1 MAVYRQIHVSFWQ
14 DSFVLDL
21 TAEEKYFYLYL
32 MTNSKTNQIG
42 IYEISKKIMEIESG
56 YSMDTVSKL
65 LKKFIDYKKILYSES
80 TKELMLLNWCKYNW
94 SGSPKVVSLVNKELK
109 GVKNTEFAKEYIE
122 QAKSQGYK
130 IDKLSIEYLY
140 SIDIE
145 TQKELE
151 KEIEKEIAV
160 ADEAAEKNVIGIFES
175 NIGNLTPLQV
185 DDLFKWQDEVGKELV
200 IFAVEHAAIKSAKYY
215 GFVQNLLKDW
225 TKHNIDTVDKAK
237 NYEEQRGPANK
248 FRSGGANNNARAEP
262 AKETVKISDK
272 YNFGAPRTN

>member
-94 SGSPKVVSLVNKELK
+94 SSSPKVVSLVNKELK
-109 GVKNTEFAKEYIE
+109 GVKNTDFAREYIE

-151 KEIEKEIAV
+151 KEKEKEKEIAV
-160 ADEAAEKNVIGIFES
+160 ADDAAEKNVIGIFES
-175 NIGNLTPLQV
+175 NIGNLTPLQI

-225 TKHNIDTVDKAK
+225 TKHNIETVDKAK
-237 NYEEQRGPANK
+237 NYEEQRKPTNK
-248 FRSGGANNNARAEP
+248 FQSGGAENEFAREGQ
-262 AKETVKISDK
+262 EYSW
-272 YNFGAPRTN
+272 

>member
-56 YSMDTVSKL
+56 YNMDTVSKL

-94 SGSPKVVSLVNKELK
+94 SSSPKVVSLVNKELK
-109 GVKNTEFAKEYIE
+109 GVKNTDFAKEYIE

-130 IDKLSIEYLY
+130 IEKLSIEYLY

-151 KEIEKEIAV
+151 KEKEIEKEIAV
-160 ADEAAEKNVIGIFES
+160 ADEAAEKNVIEIFES
-175 NIGNLTPLQV
+175 NIGNLTPFQI

-225 TKHNIDTVDKAK
+225 TKHNIDSVDKAK
-237 NYEEQRGPANK
+237 NYEEQRRPVNK
-248 FRSGGANNNARAEP
+248 FQSGGAENEFAREGQ
-262 AKETVKISDK
+262 EYSW
-272 YNFGAPRTN
+272 

>member
-65 LKKFIDYKKILYSES
+65 LKKFIEYEKILYSES

-94 SGSPKVVSLVNKELK
+94 SSSPKVVSLVNKELK
-109 GVKNTEFAKEYIE
+109 GVKNTDFAKEYIE

-145 TQKELE
+145 TQKEIEIEKE

-160 ADEAAEKNVIGIFES
+160 ADEAAAAEKNVIGIFES

-225 TKHNIDTVDKAK
+225 TKHNIDSVDKAK
-237 NYEEQRGPANK
+237 NYEEQRRPTNK
-248 FRSGGANNNARAEP
+248 FQSGGAENEFAREGQ
-262 AKETVKISDK
+262 EYSW
-272 YNFGAPRTN
+272 